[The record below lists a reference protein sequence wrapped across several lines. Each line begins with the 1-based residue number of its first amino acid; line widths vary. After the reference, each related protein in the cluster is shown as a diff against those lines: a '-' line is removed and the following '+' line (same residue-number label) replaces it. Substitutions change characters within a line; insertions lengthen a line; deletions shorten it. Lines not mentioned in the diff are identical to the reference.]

1 MGGLYPRGP
10 IDCGVQFVL
19 DSKIDIFFLRKQLF
33 ITFDVILSWNT
44 FENRKDESF
53 KCYHI
58 NLGQLGPGSKIN
70 PKTASVPS
78 HQRNGWTQIFG
89 NVKSISWMALGKSH
103 LGDDGILAKC
113 ES

>member
-53 KCYHI
+53 KCWPTWSRLENKSEDSFSPI
-58 NLGQLGPGSKIN
+58 
-70 PKTASVPS
+70 PS
-78 HQRNGWTQIFG
+78 EKWLDTD
-89 NVKSISWMALGKSH
+89 VW
-103 LGDDGILAKC
+103 KC
-113 ES
+113 EIYQLDGFG